1 VKDRILQ
8 TLDDLRRYALAKGVE
23 ASLEYHEEDS
33 SLMRFANSA
42 ISLNTNEHLIRLEIT
57 AYAGKKRAGYELITD
72 LSKVDEM
79 KQGIDIAAEM
89 VQHAQPLN
97 YQPTLP
103 AYADSFSDES
113 AFNDRLAKISNEDKL
128 GYFNKAVS
136 GLETDDIKLSGIF
149 SSGVNTL
156 AQVTTRSE
164 HSQYFKT
171 ADAQVT
177 VVLSHGTLKWEVNA
191 EQSAQKMAD
200 LQSYRVNHDLAF
212 LLEHYQHD
220 TPQQLPLGRYDI
232 IFGPA
237 AIATLIGFIN
247 RIGFNGGSMKR
258 GFSFLKEEQVGKK
271 VFSEAFTLSDD
282 PTRLET
288 YPFRR
293 DFTGIPRKPFPIFQQ
308 GVFQG
313 FTWSQDDA
321 DEFGAQPTGHT
332 VAHKSLVLSPGSGDT
347 EHRSP
352 VSSLEELVSLPRE
365 VDTLYIPFLHY
376 SNIVNPSK
384 GIFTGSSR
392 FGALLLKKG
401 GSVAI
406 PYNVRLTQSLLD
418 IFGERV
424 AWFSQQPVV
433 YNTSMSYGGRNPA
446 AVVVPAFIC
455 VKDLEISHSNASY

>member
-1 VKDRILQ
+1 MKDRILQ

-23 ASLEYHEEDS
+23 ASLGYHEEDS

-57 AYAGKKRAGYELITD
+57 AYAGRKRAGYELITD
-72 LSKVDEM
+72 LGKVDEM
-79 KQGIDIAAEM
+79 KQGIDLAAEM

-97 YQPTLP
+97 YEPTLP
-103 AYADSFSDES
+103 AYASSFSDES
-113 AFNDRLAKISNEDKL
+113 ACNDRLAQMSNEDKL
-128 GYFNKAVS
+128 AYFNKAVA
-136 GLETDDIKLSGIF
+136 GLETDEIKLSGIF
-149 SSGVNTL
+149 SSGVNIL
-156 AQVTTRSE
+156 AQATTRSE

-177 VVLSHGTLKWEVNA
+177 AVLAHGGLKWEVNA

-200 LQSYRVNHDLAF
+200 LQPYRMKHDLAF
-212 LLEHYQHD
+212 LVEHYQHD
-220 TPQQLPLGRYDI
+220 TPQQLPLGKYDI
-232 IFGPA
+232 VFGPA
-237 AIATLIGFIN
+237 AIATLLNFTN

-258 GFSFLKEEQVGKK
+258 GFSFLKEDQVGKQ
-271 VFSEAFTLSDD
+271 VFSAAFTLTDD
-282 PTRLET
+282 PNRLET

-293 DFTGIPRKPFPIFQQ
+293 DFTGIPRKQFPIFEK

-313 FTWSQDDA
+313 FTWTQDDA

-332 VAHKSLVLSPGSGDT
+332 VAHKSLVLSPGNGGT
-347 EHRSP
+347 EHSSP
-352 VSSLEELVSLPRE
+352 VASLEALVGMPRE
-365 VDTLYIPFLHY
+365 GDTLYIPFLHY

-392 FGALLLKKG
+392 FGALLLKADG
-401 GSVAI
+401 TVAV

-424 AWFSQQPVV
+424 AWFSQQSVV
-433 YNTSMSYGGRNPA
+433 YNTSMSYAGRNPA
-446 AVVVPAFIC
+446 AVIVPSFIC
-455 VKDLEISHSNASY
+455 VKDVEISHSNASY